1 MRSLR
6 YKLLI
11 LASALSFALTGC
23 LLGFPTGVREV
34 TASPQ
39 AEEIAMPAPRLT
51 GTLVS

>member
-23 LLGFPTGVREV
+23 LLGFPAGVREV